1 MRYGY
6 DALNRIRHIRY
17 GNGVETAYT
26 YDGDGNIRTLETKA
40 GENVLLLSLIHIS
53 CIPQL

>member
-26 YDGDGNIRTLETKA
+26 HDGDGNIRTGNQGRRKCPA
-40 GENVLLLSLIHIS
+40 LL
-53 CIPQL
+53 CIPV